1 MNTCFKKHNIPK
13 LTQDEIETVDG
24 ISNKEI
30 EYVIEILLTENT
42 SGPETFTV
50 KCYKTLKQKLIHQF
64 HRKYRKG
71 YFTHFRRSSKP

>member
-1 MNTCFKKHNIPK
+1 MNTFFKKHNIPK
-13 LTQDEIETVDG
+13 LTQDEIETVGG

-64 HRKYRKG
+64 HQKIQKG
-71 YFTHFRRSSKP
+71 ILHSF